1 LLDVRAPTGRRKRF
15 TASASNMASKNLI
28 LTATLGNKC
37 VDPDSRQIETA
48 AFTAMPDVK

>member
-1 LLDVRAPTGRRKRF
+1 MGGLSTSKRKRF

-48 AFTAMPDVK
+48 VFTAIPDVR